1 MRALETLPSRDRRA
15 LILYFGLESGEP
27 MTLNQIAGMLG
38 VTRARVRQLR
48 DRAVTAIRRGWT
60 AEELKR
66 EWAA

>member
-48 DRAVTAIRRGWT
+48 DRAVTAIRRGRT

>member
-1 MRALETLPSRDRRA
+1 M

-38 VTRARVRQLR
+38 VTREWVRQLR
-48 DRAVTAIRRGWT
+48 DRAVMAIRRGRT
-60 AEELKR
+60 AEGLKR